1 MPEALSLALPLP
13 TNPFRLL
20 HPITIRTAVH
30 TALLALTTTTI
41 IAGFADLGAVTLCAT
56 RAVPFEAA
64 LTFAMALFFLNTVAG
79 ALMGLTTT
87 LSVREALQARRRRRG
102 PRAEKKNTVDD
113 DLDAEAISREESI
126 MRFVA
131 ARPEVAAGPET
142 KTERRPEWQPEMTH
156 EMSEKFGG
164 E

>member
-87 LSVREALQARRRRRG
+87 LSVREALQARRRRKG
-102 PRAEKKNTVDD
+102 AAKKTVDD

-131 ARPEVAAGPET
+131 ARPEAAAAGPET

>member
-87 LSVREALQARRRRRG
+87 LSVREALQARRRRKG
-102 PRAEKKNTVDD
+102 AAKKTVDD

-131 ARPEVAAGPET
+131 ARPEAAAGPET